1 MDEVFDVITGK
12 SYDIAHLATTVVPFY
27 LLVDGQQVTVDLHVF
42 YANHCYTR
50 SRKEGDPEEAVL
62 FRERKRDGSIDE
74 RVFCPKRYQF
84 SLQLPQLVADLSQAL
99 CYRGSDRQLFYR
111 LKSDPKARKRIYG
124 WYVCGR
130 LDASAGHQQLRLNI
144 RSVHYRT
151 NEPDGVRGTCRFFQ
165 ILTPFYLA
173 QKDKFDWL

>member
-1 MDEVFDVITGK
+1 MDEVFDVVTGM

-27 LLVDGQQVTVDLHVF
+27 LVVDDQQVIVNMHVF

-50 SRKEGDPEEAVL
+50 SRKQGEPEDAVL
-62 FRERKRDGSIDE
+62 FRERRQDGTLDE

-84 SLQLPQLVADLSQAL
+84 SLQLPQIVSDLSQAM
-99 CYRGSDRQLFYR
+99 CYRGSDSQLFYR
-111 LKSDPKARKRIYG
+111 LKSDPKARKGIYG

-130 LDASAGHQQLRLNI
+130 LAPNATHQQLRLNI

-151 NEPDGVRGTCRFFQ
+151 NEPDGIRGMCRFFQ
-165 ILTPFYLA
+165 ILTPFYQA
-173 QKDKFDWL
+173 QKNKYDWL